1 MWGVV
6 GGDGGELG
14 WDQVALRWKQTPTPN
29 QTQIEIPEGTGCPK
43 RPQARLAQGGGQR
56 MKPGLPK
63 GRAVLRPLLSSPPS
77 ENQADGIS
85 TLGAC
90 SGLVLG
96 RESCS
101 GLCLQQPYKHPQ
113 GACCL
118 PAATRERGGWEDPAN
133 SSASRQAT

>member
-1 MWGVV
+1 
-6 GGDGGELG
+6 
-14 WDQVALRWKQTPTPN
+14 
-29 QTQIEIPEGTGCPK
+29 
-43 RPQARLAQGGGQR
+43 

-63 GRAVLRPLLSSPPS
+63 GRVVPRPLLSSPPS

-85 TLGAC
+85 ALGAC
-90 SGLVLG
+90 SRWLVLV

-101 GLCLQQPYKHPQ
+101 GLCLQQPDKHPQ

-118 PAATRERGGWEDPAN
+118 PAATREWGGLEDPAN